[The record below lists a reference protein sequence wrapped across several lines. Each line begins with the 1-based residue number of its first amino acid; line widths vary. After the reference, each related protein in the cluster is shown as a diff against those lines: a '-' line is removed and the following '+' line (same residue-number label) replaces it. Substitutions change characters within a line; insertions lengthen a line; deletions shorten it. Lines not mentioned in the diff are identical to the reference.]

1 MHILFTFIIIECKYG
16 YGDGVYPGL
25 KVLKLKKGEPEV
37 KNNNIC
43 DKHGCHREAKTCLG
57 Y

>member
-1 MHILFTFIIIECKYG
+1 MDILFTFIIIECKYG

-37 KNNNIC
+37 
-43 DKHGCHREAKTCLG
+43 R
-57 Y
+57 